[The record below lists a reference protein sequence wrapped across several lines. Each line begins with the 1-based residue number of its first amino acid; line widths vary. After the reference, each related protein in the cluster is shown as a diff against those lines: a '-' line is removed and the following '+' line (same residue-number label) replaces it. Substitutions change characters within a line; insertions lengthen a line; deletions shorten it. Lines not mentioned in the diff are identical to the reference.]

1 MNPLLPGQKMI
12 LHDAPRALAQAIES
26 KALTKGI
33 QVVFT
38 TDETEGEQLPDSWI
52 QLPPNLGSSDLGQL
66 IPTDAA
72 SFVSFSREDSENQ
85 HTISSVLSPYC
96 RKENPHTL
104 FSRIG
109 TEYDQQSRSILA
121 GLLKTTVDD
130 IQNQIHDHVA
140 QTVSL
145 EACAR
150 GDCPE
155 GPLAVVDW
163 TSSSTDF
170 PARVTRFDTRP
181 LFRGDRTYWICGLS
195 GALGISLCDWMIGR
209 GVRHLV
215 LTSRNPRIDPAWVE
229 DHKRH
234 GANVEIFCW
243 YVITP
248 SIRARDSFPDNF
260 HSRSDVTDEAALQAV
275 HRKITA
281 SLPPIAGVLNGAMVL
296 RDVSVRN
303 MAFDQV
309 TDVVG
314 PKVLGSIHLD
324 RIFHE
329 TKLDFFILLS
339 SINCIIGNVGQ
350 ANYAAANMG
359 MCGLAA
365 HRRKR

>member
-1 MNPLLPGQKMI
+1 MFLAVGTDTSGLRYITFASSLTSVIKVTQELAVPIAPTTLTDNDILILTAAQLVGTAVVDPLLPGQKMI
-12 LHDAPRALAQAIES
+12 LHDAPRVLAQAVES
-26 KALTKGI
+26 KALSRGI

-38 TDETEGEQLPDSWI
+38 TDETDGEQLPDFWI

-109 TEYDQQSRSILA
+109 TEYDQQSRSVLA
-121 GLLKTTVDD
+121 GLLKTIVDN
-130 IQNQIHDHVA
+130 IQNPTHEHVA

-145 EACAR
+145 EALAR
-150 GDCPE
+150 GECPE

-163 TSSSTDF
+163 TSSSTEI

-234 GANVEIFCW
+234 GVNVEIFCW

-248 SIRARDSFPDNF
+248 SIRAWNSFPDNF
-260 HSRSDVTDEAALQAV
+260 HS
-275 HRKITA
+275 
-281 SLPPIAGVLNGAMVL
+281 
-296 RDVSVRN
+296 
-303 MAFDQV
+303 
-309 TDVVG
+309 
-314 PKVLGSIHLD
+314 
-324 RIFHE
+324 
-329 TKLDFFILLS
+329 
-339 SINCIIGNVGQ
+339 
-350 ANYAAANMG
+350 
-359 MCGLAA
+359 
-365 HRRKR
+365 